1 LSKSAEKQADKLQ
14 RVLMKR
20 MKLSPLLTSVM
31 ATQMI
36 LSPVAYAINPL
47 EAINMAGQIIQ
58 ANQQNMAAQQQALAN
73 QQLVGQMTQPG
84 RDKYFNTDSLARI
97 PGLIE
102 YMGRNGL
109 NPALLTCPT
118 LPTTVTEI
126 RAEVCRV
133 GLTNDRGVVPQAQLA
148 EMFSLYKTYGDVS
161 KAYEAYSSVSNAEG
175 QGFGVGCMQNA
186 MQTLNGFFAYRMD
199 ELDKLTTNLEAL
211 QNQFREAS
219 KSDLD
224 AITDSTAVLNGG
236 DTDLTAEAR
245 TRRPDLFDFG
255 KRFDNPAC
263 KSMFAG
269 DAFNTKGNAGG
280 LNQINKDLKAQYS
293 QPSGKYSGESY
304 ISAHATVIDDIN
316 KMADKAAQQF
326 QLNFSS
332 IAGDKEEGFSNYLAR
347 LPSQVSSS
355 TGLKSQLTADFF
367 ADAQMTYNKMD
378 TQIESDVSTLRNEL
392 SAAGVSGENALN
404 IAKNLNATN
413 FDSEVQM
420 VQNQIRNSCLQRSFS
435 GSGFWDQMKRNIID
449 PTGSKFANKNEYNPL
464 RQRLEGIMTNPRTTP
479 EEKLAALQTLE
490 KENGNRFVLNMQGS
504 YQKAVIQNG
513 KTVMQSVTPS
523 GSAPS
528 AYFSD
533 VVQTCDAQSTTNKL
547 GSTMTGASAI
557 QKLRDINQEYKTL
570 AANETN
576 TIRNEIRRKLIEC
589 SNPVEANV
597 TQAGSCTPDRFNT
610 GGAGFCANAA
620 FTCANNMKSCTT
632 QAQTFV
638 NQIKQERS
646 LRVNNYNALVTKNKA
661 DIVRI
666 FDTALQKYMK
676 EGEVMRGLF
685 GAGFSSPAGIQRDIQ
700 GDGKY
705 IDKFRS
711 YKDDPLLLQDP
722 DKFVAMF
729 KQNINLLK
737 DAVQKQQQEI
747 MGNGGRGGVIAQ
759 HIEET
764 KNNYKTAKAKADEIA
779 NMCLQKHDTA
789 IAQMEAQRQQMLA
802 DQQKKM
808 TELGEKRQDIC
819 ALYTRAQSDANG
831 ACKEQIRNITAP
843 VAGIYG
849 DFEGWCA
856 STGHNS
862 QGQDSSDN
870 AVEIC
875 LDQTI
880 PSTPASGESELVS
893 TCRDYM
899 AKRKANDCQ
908 KKSEIV
914 AGKEVVTGGCDDMG
928 ELIIGYYKHEKKS
941 SSNSQSGPQMP
952 AECVAGYNGDR
963 NDGSLMGA
971 NPAQSFM
978 QTFAGGI
985 GQ

>member
-1 LSKSAEKQADKLQ
+1 
-14 RVLMKR
+14 MKR

-36 LSPVAYAINPL
+36 LSPVAFAINPL

-58 ANQQNMAAQQQALAN
+58 ANQQNMASQQQALAN

-84 RDKYFNTDSLARI
+84 RDKYFNTDTLARI
-97 PGLIE
+97 PGLVE

-109 NPALLTCPT
+109 NPASLTCPT

-161 KAYEAYSSVSNAEG
+161 KAYESYSSISNAEG

-186 MQTLNGFFAYRMD
+186 MQVLNGFFAYRTN

-280 LNQINKDLKAQYS
+280 LNQINKELKAQYS

-304 ISAHATVIDDIN
+304 VTAHATVVDDIN

-332 IAGDKEEGFSNYLAR
+332 IADGKDEGFSNYLAR

-378 TQIESDVSTLRNEL
+378 TKIEADVSTLKNEL
-392 SAAGVSGENALN
+392 GSIADNALS

-413 FDSEVQM
+413 FDSEVEM
-420 VQNQIRNSCLQRSFS
+420 VQTQIRNNCLQRSFS

-528 AYFSD
+528 AYFAD
-533 VVQTCDAQSTTNKL
+533 VVQTCDAQFTTNKL
-547 GSTMTGASAI
+547 GSTLTGAAAI
-557 QKLRDINQEYKTL
+557 QKLREINQEYKTL
-570 AANETN
+570 AANESN

-597 TQAGSCTPDRFNT
+597 SQAGSCTPDRFNT
-610 GGAGFCANAA
+610 SGPGFCANAA

-666 FDTALQKYMK
+666 FDTALSKYMK
-676 EGEVMRGLF
+676 EGEMMRGLF
-685 GAGFSSPAGIQRDIQ
+685 GAGFSSPSGIQRDIP
-700 GDGKY
+700 GDAKY

-779 NMCLQKHDTA
+779 NQCLQKHDQA
-789 IAQMEAQRQQMLA
+789 IAQMEAQRQQQLA
-802 DQQKKM
+802 EQQKKM
-808 TELGEKRQDIC
+808 NELGEKRQQLC
-819 ALYTRAQSDANG
+819 SLYGVGQNDPNG
-831 ACKEQIRNITAP
+831 ACGGSVRDMFSADP
-843 VAGIYG
+843 VAAGNLSAYCRSSGNSPADEGNNAGRAGLICVKQSQITDATVKAQLADLCKKAENG
-849 DFEGWCA
+849 CKVVSTTSSRRPSDTTRTETASEEPCTPNVDFVY
-856 STGHNS
+856 S
-862 QGQDSSDN
+862 QIIGLVQQSSN
-870 AVEIC
+870 P
-875 LDQTI
+875 Q
-880 PSTPASGESELVS
+880 ESES
-893 TCRDYM
+893 ARFPD
-899 AKRKANDCQ
+899 A
-908 KKSEIV
+908 
-914 AGKEVVTGGCDDMG
+914 
-928 ELIIGYYKHEKKS
+928 
-941 SSNSQSGPQMP
+941 P
-952 AECVAGYNGDR
+952 AYCNAGYNGDR

-978 QTFAGGI
+978 QAFAGGT